1 MCSVT
6 VRADSG
12 LDRDDARS
20 AGEFRTTPYI
30 VGFVMAPVSRLV
42 RNSKPNVDGVVAR
55 VSVDV
60 WNAKR
65 RFLERV
71 IVALI

>member
-1 MCSVT
+1 M
-6 VRADSG
+6 ADRCQS
-12 LDRDDARS
+12 
-20 AGEFRTTPYI
+20 RTIT
-30 VGFVMAPVSRLV
+30 APVRLV

-71 IVALI
+71 LGPVSLDLHLILGY